1 MYWLFWRC
9 KTTNFPKLAAAELNY
24 YMLHKTRGIVFK
36 TTNYA
41 ESSVIVQVF
50 TEKLGL
56 QSYLINGVRKPKA
69 KITLNML
76 QPLHLLDMV
85 VYHKANANMQRV
97 SEIRQLPVFQ
107 SIPYDIIKS
116 SLTIFLNE
124 VIYKTVRLE
133 SKDELLFDFLFHAIE
148 LLDRTEKGLAN
159 FHLYVLLRLTRF
171 LGFFPDQQS
180 YRDNAYFDLKSGAFC
195 MYMPP
200 HNFVIEPPQS
210 QLWQQL
216 ISCSF
221 ENLAELNIHSSSR
234 KLLLEHLLDYYR
246 LHTENFGEIR
256 SQTVLAELFS

>member
-1 MYWLFWRC
+1 
-9 KTTNFPKLAAAELNY
+9 
-24 YMLHKTRGIVFK
+24 MLHKTRGIVFK

-56 QSYLINGVRKPKA
+56 QSYLINGVRKQKA

-85 VYHKANANMQRV
+85 VYHKANANIQRV
-97 SEIRQLPVFQ
+97 SEIRQMPVFQ

-133 SKDELLFDFLFHAIE
+133 SKDELLFDFLYHAIE

-159 FHLYVLLRLTRF
+159 FHLHVLVRLTRF
-171 LGFFPDQQS
+171 LGFFPDQHS
-180 YRDNAYFDLKSGAFC
+180 YQEKAYFDLKSGAFC
-195 MYMPP
+195 LHMPP

-210 QLWQQL
+210 QLWYQL
-216 ISCSF
+216 ITCSF
-221 ENLAELNIHSSSR
+221 ENLEELNIHSTNR
-234 KLLLEHLLDYYR
+234 KLLLEYLLDYYR